1 MLPNAAPGVA
11 PVSPVGLDSDG
22 IGATAAAGDLGALY
36 LMHVDPLRDLPSRRM
51 WRTALEQTDTV
62 IAHAD
67 FLGEGLWEFADIVFP
82 AESYA
87 EKEGTVTHPDGRVQ
101 RLRPAIKRPDAVR
114 AEWNVVS
121 DLAARLGHD
130 LEILSGPMASAKLF
144 EAVPFYSGLTLDAIG
159 GRGVR
164 WTERPAAAGWPVAD
178 TGPFGLEVPPHAPT
192 PNGSLRL
199 GTFRSIWAAAEVE
212 LSPALKFLRQGQ
224 RAELNPAD
232 AERLGIA
239 HGGRVAVGAGGA
251 SVNATAVLRTSVP
264 EGSVFLEEGIA
275 ADSASELDGG
285 GLVEVSP
292 Q

>member
-1 MLPNAAPGVA
+1 
-11 PVSPVGLDSDG
+11 VSPVGLDSDG
-22 IGATAAAGDLGALY
+22 IGATAAAGDLSALY
-36 LMHVDPLRDLPSRRM
+36 LMHVDPLRDLPGRRM
-51 WRTALEQTDTV
+51 WRAALEQTDAV

-67 FLGEGLWEFADIVFP
+67 FLSEGLWEFADIVFP

-114 AEWNVVS
+114 AEWNVVA

-144 EAVPFYSGLTLDAIG
+144 EAVPFYAGLTLDALG

-199 GTFRSIWAAAEVE
+199 GTFRSIWAAPEVE
-212 LSPALKFLRQGQ
+212 LSPALKFLRHGQ

-251 SVNATAVLRTSVP
+251 SVNATAVLRTAVP
-264 EGSVFLEEGIA
+264 EGSVFLEQGIA